1 MFLPIVAAAV
11 SDDSGNEEVV
21 AVDVGDDSTKF
32 VDGAAVVVGVV
43 VDVGDDST
51 KVVDGIAVVVWVAV
65 EVTVVFA
72 NAKLHS

>member
-11 SDDSGNEEVV
+11 SDNSGNEEVV
-21 AVDVGDDSTKF
+21 AVDVGDDSTK
-32 VDGAAVVVGVV
+32 
-43 VDVGDDST
+43 
-51 KVVDGIAVVVWVAV
+51 VVDGIAVVLWVAV